1 MNTDELIAI
10 DLFCTHQGVEIDFI
24 LAMRDRGLITITVTD
39 EQYLLSPA
47 ELPRIEQLSRMH
59 YDLDINLEGIEAISH
74 LLDRMN
80 ELQMR
85 LRRSDE
91 LLRILDPTSGST
103 A

>member
-24 LAMRDRGLITITVTD
+24 LALHERDLITITVSN
-39 EQYLLSPA
+39 EQYFLATS

-59 YDLDINLEGIEAISH
+59 YDLDINLEGLEAISH

-80 ELQMR
+80 ELQER

-91 LLRILDPTSGST
+91 LLRILDPTSGS
-103 A
+103 AA